1 MVIGII
7 IAGLALLVAC
17 DPIGRFV
24 MDEPS
29 GSFEAV
35 LIGLL
40 IAIAAVAVGFFLMV
54 LIGRL
59 ATPKGGSK
67 ALKVSTLVFL
77 FLTAGVILAYI
88 ILYAIVL
95 NNGTE
100 HQHLERNSYS
110 KWGMTV
116 VTDYVTWNDF
126 GDAAICGI
134 LAWFL
139 MGVTVGLYALYAGMG
154 EDFLKR
160 KETETPQKV
169 KKRKKALIISL
180 VSVGAAVLI
189 VAIVLGTLAGID
201 SNILSKE
208 YEFSKYEDGYCLTK
222 YNGNNTEIEVPE
234 TYCKKP
240 VRAISSY
247 CFRRGITKVT
257 IPEGVTTIKDSCFYN
272 CKELSTIVLPAS
284 IKEIGKNAFC
294 RELKEVYYAGDATSW
309 CSNISFDGRE
319 ANPLALGAKL
329 YIDYELVE
337 NVVLS
342 EGIQEIKADAFS
354 YYKNIK
360 SITIPDSVTSIGD
373 GAFYNC
379 SGLTSVTIGN
389 GVTNIGKWAFSEC
402 TGLTSVTIPDSVT
415 SIGYDAFYKCTGLT
429 SITIP
434 DSVTSIEDGVFRRC
448 SGLTSVTIGNGV
460 TSIGYG
466 AFEEC
471 TGLPSIVIPD
481 SVTRI
486 EKFAFAYCSGLT
498 SITIGNGVTSIGY
511 GAFNDCTFLRDVTF
525 MGTKAQWNAIN
536 KGESFYTKGTY
547 TVHCTNGDIVE

>member
-7 IAGLALLVAC
+7 IAALALLVAC

-54 LIGRL
+54 LIGKL

-154 EDFLKR
+154 EDFLKK
-160 KETETPQKV
+160 KEKSDTPEKA

-180 VSVGAAVLI
+180 VSVGAAILI
-189 VAIVLGTLAGID
+189 VAIVLG
-201 SNILSKE
+201 
-208 YEFSKYEDGYCLTK
+208 FS
-222 YNGNNTEIEVPE
+222 
-234 TYCKKP
+234 
-240 VRAISSY
+240 
-247 CFRRGITKVT
+247 
-257 IPEGVTTIKDSCFYN
+257 
-272 CKELSTIVLPAS
+272 
-284 IKEIGKNAFC
+284 
-294 RELKEVYYAGDATSW
+294 
-309 CSNISFDGRE
+309 
-319 ANPLALGAKL
+319 
-329 YIDYELVE
+329 
-337 NVVLS
+337 
-342 EGIQEIKADAFS
+342 
-354 YYKNIK
+354 
-360 SITIPDSVTSIGD
+360 
-373 GAFYNC
+373 
-379 SGLTSVTIGN
+379 
-389 GVTNIGKWAFSEC
+389 
-402 TGLTSVTIPDSVT
+402 
-415 SIGYDAFYKCTGLT
+415 
-429 SITIP
+429 
-434 DSVTSIEDGVFRRC
+434 
-448 SGLTSVTIGNGV
+448 
-460 TSIGYG
+460 
-466 AFEEC
+466 
-471 TGLPSIVIPD
+471 
-481 SVTRI
+481 
-486 EKFAFAYCSGLT
+486 
-498 SITIGNGVTSIGY
+498 
-511 GAFNDCTFLRDVTF
+511 FL
-525 MGTKAQWNAIN
+525 
-536 KGESFYTKGTY
+536 
-547 TVHCTNGDIVE
+547 